1 MKHLR
6 KILFLL
12 ALANALA
19 GFSQPQLSDKAQI
32 SVLSCGA
39 GSDLYTTFGH
49 SAFRVQDA
57 DLGIDVV
64 YNYGTFNFDPPGF
77 YVDFARGKLIYRLS
91 RQRLDNFLFDY
102 EMENRWVKEQ
112 LLDLTTTEKN
122 ALFQFLEN
130 NYSPENREYQY
141 DFFYDNCA
149 SKIRDVLQEVLG
161 NRLVFDESYLEN
173 PYTFRELIH
182 QNLSTNSW
190 SAFGI
195 DLALGCVIDKK
206 ASASEHLFLPNY
218 VLLQLGHASLDQRPL
233 VLRQRTVLDKAP
245 LKNGDYFLSGPLF
258 WFILLLLFVI
268 VISYID
274 YRNNVRSR
282 WLDFF
287 LFFLTGIIGIL
298 ICFLW
303 FLTDHTATVGNFNIL
318 WAFPGNLVLAFYFA
332 KHKPFPSWIPKYF
345 LVLPALLVLTLFIW
359 VIKFQV
365 FSVLIIPLLLT
376 LGLRYLL
383 LAHQFHVSKKK

>member
-1 MKHLR
+1 MKQLS

-12 ALANALA
+12 ALGSVLT
-19 GFSQPQLSDKAQI
+19 GFSQPQLSDKSQI
-32 SVLSCGA
+32 SVLTCGA
-39 GSDLYTTFGH
+39 GTDLYTSFGH

-57 DLGIDVV
+57 DMGINVV

-77 YVDFARGKLIYRLS
+77 YLDFARGKLLYQLS

-112 LLDLTTTEKN
+112 LLDLTQTEKQM
-122 ALFQFLEN
+122 LFQFLEH
-130 NYSPENREYQY
+130 NYRPENREYQY

-149 SKIRDVLQEVLG
+149 SKIRDVLQQVLG
-161 NRLVFDESYLEN
+161 DQLSFDETYLES

-182 QNLSTNSW
+182 QNLNTNSW

-206 ASASEHLFLPNY
+206 ASPLEHMFLPNY
-218 VLLQLGHASLDQRPL
+218 VLLQLNHAQLDQRPL
-233 VLRQRTVLDKAP
+233 VQRQRTVLDKAP
-245 LKNGDYFLSGPLF
+245 LSNGGYFLSGPLF
-258 WFILLLLFVI
+258 WFILLLLFVA
-268 VISYID
+268 VISAID
-274 YRNNVRSR
+274 FKNNIRSR

-287 LFFLTGIIGIL
+287 LFFVSGTIGIL

-303 FLTDHTATVGNFNIL
+303 FFTDHTATVGNLNIL
-318 WAFPGNLVLAFYFA
+318 WAFPGNVVLAFYFA
-332 KHKPFPSWIPKYF
+332 RRKPFPSWVPKYF
-345 LVLPALLVLTLFIW
+345 LVLPALLVLTLVIW
-359 VIKFQV
+359 LVKFQI
-365 FSVLIIPLLLT
+365 FSVLIIPILLT

-383 LAHQFHVSKKK
+383 LAHQFRVFKKK